1 MIPRSIFRI
10 VPFSLTLFLVLP
22 GTSQVA
28 AQSEKSTS
36 QSGESVF
43 TRVIAPALESKC
55 LRCHNAGKARGG
67 LSLADSAGFANG
79 GENGP
84 IVVPKKP
91 EESLLLEV
99 VAGDEPAMPPDDD
112 PLTPEIVAALRAWVE
127 SGAEWPGQVNLVD
140 KSKRKQAPHWAF
152 QPIREVKLPEPA
164 ESTKNWGRNAI
175 DRFVAAKHA
184 ELGFRPAAEADR
196 RTLIRRLAFDL
207 TGLPPTLEEIQA
219 FVEDADPKAYEKLVD
234 RLLDSPGYGER
245 WARHW
250 LDIVHY
256 GETHGYD
263 KDKPRPNAWPY
274 RDYVIDSLNAD
285 KPYGQFVREQIA
297 GDALDPGNPEAIK
310 ALGFLSAGPWD
321 FIGHAE
327 VPETKTDGKI
337 ARHIDRDDMVGN
349 AVGALMSVTIQCAQC
364 HDHKFDPFSQKDYY
378 ALQAAVAAVDRAD
391 RPFFADSDS
400 QARYEKSRTEKL
412 ALVRKIQ
419 STEAK
424 IAAIAGPEL
433 ARRRQAIEAAKAAAK
448 PTENPQYGYHSA
460 IEAKDDAEKWVRL
473 EFEKPVEIRKISLFP
488 AFDNFAGIGAGFG
501 FPVRY
506 SISAQSDPADPKTI
520 SVIVDRTS
528 EDQKRPGVD
537 PVLIEIEPGK
547 KVRSVTISATKLAP
561 RQSDF
566 IFALAEVGVFDE
578 TGKNVATIAKLSS
591 YDSIEAPPRWGLK
604 NLTDGLAPSRVNRP
618 EADAGSPEKLED
630 ELNQWLA
637 TVIPAELLKSLDT
650 AKTDLAKQESILA
663 GLKPAGSV
671 FAATVHT
678 GTGAF
683 TGTGATGGIPRTVR
697 ILPRGDVNN
706 PQVEVSPAGIA
717 SLGFGADLFVFSDP
731 LNEAER
737 RAALARWVTHREN
750 PLFWRSIVNRIWQY
764 HFGRGIVDPPG
775 DFGRMGGVPSH
786 PEQLDWL
793 AAQLRDNGESLKD
806 LHRLIVTSATYR
818 QVSTGPAEFAAKDAG
833 NVYLWRQNRRKL
845 EAESLRD
852 GLLAVSGKLDRRMGG
867 PPFQDFVIEHPE
879 HSPHYR
885 YDLADPNDPATF
897 RRSIY
902 RFIVRSQP
910 QPFLTAMDCADPS
923 IRVDRRNESLSAS
936 AALAQWNHAT
946 VLALSEAFGER
957 MSQKPGTMSD
967 RVSWGFEMALGR
979 LPKPDELA
987 GLTDY
992 TAKYGF
998 ARTARLIFNLNEFA
1012 FVD

>member
-1 MIPRSIFRI
+1 MIPRSLFRI
-10 VPFSLTLFLVLP
+10 VSFCLTLVIVLQ
-22 GTSQVA
+22 GTSHVT
-28 AQSEKSTS
+28 AQSEKTTS
-36 QSGESVF
+36 QSGDSVF
-43 TRVIAPALESKC
+43 SRVIAPALESKC
-55 LRCHNAGKARGG
+55 LRCHNAARARGG
-67 LSLADSAGFANG
+67 LSLADAAAFAKG

-91 EESLLLEV
+91 EESILLEV
-99 VAGDEPAMPPDDD
+99 LAGDEPAMPPDDD
-112 PLTPEIVAALRAWVE
+112 ALPPETVAAIRSWVE
-127 SGAEWPGQVNLVD
+127 SGAEWPGQAKLVD
-140 KSKRKQAPHWAF
+140 KSKRKQPPHWAF
-152 QPIREVKLPEPA
+152 QPIRAVNPPDTA
-164 ESTKNWGRNAI
+164 ETRKSWGRNAI
-175 DRFVAAKHA
+175 DRFIAAKHA
-184 ELGFRPAAEADR
+184 ELGFRPAPEADR
-196 RTLIRRLAFDL
+196 RTLIRRLSFDL
-207 TGLPPTLEEIQA
+207 TGLPPTPEEIRA
-219 FVEDADPKAYEKLVD
+219 FVDDPDPKAYEKLVD

-263 KDKPRPNAWPY
+263 KDKPRPNSWPY

-297 GDALDPGNPEAIK
+297 GDTLDPGNPEAVK

-349 AVGALMSVTIQCAQC
+349 AVGAMMSITIQCAQC
-364 HDHKFDPFSQKDYY
+364 HDHKFDPFTQKDYY

-391 RPFFADSDS
+391 RPYFADSDS
-400 QARYEKSRTEKL
+400 QARYERSRAEKL
-412 ALVRKIQ
+412 ALIRKIQ
-419 STEAK
+419 ATETQ

-433 ARRRQAIEAAKAAAK
+433 TRRRQAIEAAKASAK
-448 PTENPQYGYHSA
+448 PTEHPQYGYHST
-460 IEAKDDAEKWVRL
+460 IEPKDDAEKWVRF
-473 EFEKPVEIRKISLFP
+473 EFDTPVEIRKIALFP

-506 SISAQSDPADPKTI
+506 RISAQFDPADPKAAI
-520 SVIVDRTS
+520 VIADRTAS
-528 EDQKRPGVD
+528 DEKRPGID
-537 PVLIEIEPGK
+537 PVAFEIEPGK

-561 RQSDF
+561 RQNDF

-578 TGKNVATIAKLSS
+578 SGKNLAANAKLSS

-604 NLTDGLAPSRVNRP
+604 NLTDGLAPSHVNRP
-618 EADAGSPEKLED
+618 EAASPEKLEA

-637 TVIPAELLKSLDT
+637 TVIPADLLKAHNT
-650 AKTDLAKQESILA
+650 AKADLAKQESILA
-663 GLKPAGSV
+663 SLKPAGTV

-683 TGTGATGGIPRTVR
+683 TGTGANGGIPRTVR

-706 PQVEVSPAGIA
+706 PQAEVAPAGIA
-717 SLGFGADLFVFSDP
+717 SLGFGSDLFAFADP
-731 LNEAER
+731 QNEAER

-786 PEQLDWL
+786 PELLDWL
-793 AAQLRDNGESLKD
+793 ASQLRENGESLKA
-806 LHRLIVTSATYR
+806 LHRLIVISATYR
-818 QVSTGPAEFAAKDAG
+818 QVSTGPAEFAEKDAG

-957 MSQKPGTMSD
+957 MSQQPGSMSD
-967 RVSWGFEMALGR
+967 RVSWGFELALGR
-979 LPKPDELA
+979 LPNPDELA
-987 GLTDY
+987 GLTEY
-992 TAKYGF
+992 TAKFGF